1 MPKEGIEC
9 YLQRAC
15 QERQRQTG
23 DHLICSPGYQECCRH
38 LHRRLHCFWSRKCA
52 CPIIPRWLLLQ
63 LLLSFVYLIQLSFQ
77 QGKPQFNL
85 GTWVRNADPVVSSAT
100 VANRVAVATCPRRV
114 PSVLIN
120 VVFIMV

>member
-1 MPKEGIEC
+1 MAAAAIIALFCLFNPTE
-9 YLQRAC
+9 LS
-15 QERQRQTG
+15 TG
-23 DHLICSPGYQECCRH
+23 RT
-38 LHRRLHCFWSRKCA
+38 
-52 CPIIPRWLLLQ
+52 
-63 LLLSFVYLIQLSFQ
+63 
-77 QGKPQFNL
+77 QFNL

>member
-1 MPKEGIEC
+1 ELNVIYKEHVRKDKGN
-9 YLQRAC
+9 R
-15 QERQRQTG
+15 G
-23 DHLICSPGYQECCRH
+23 PSHLLPRLPGM
-38 LHRRLHCFWSRKCA
+38 L
-52 CPIIPRWLLLQ
+52 PPPPPPPPLLL
-63 LLLSFVYLIQLSFQ
+63 
-77 QGKPQFNL
+77 GKPQFNL